1 MVALKRAGAHALV
14 LATIGSGCCPNDG
27 GTLPELAADAAPAL
41 RTDVAG
47 TIIAKDLFASVED
60 CDIYHRGA
68 VIDLGSPSAR
78 GRESYNLFPTL
89 EARDIVRDGATWLR
103 VESGS
108 LSLSFHQ
115 LADEPVFV
123 EARIRGLGSRQAT
136 VRIDGKLVGS
146 LRFQRDEVQVVSTS
160 VTSEPLTTG
169 NHVVS
174 LHFHRAKRDDS
185 VAEIDWIRVGVPDN
199 DPTTFGAPTFRD
211 LATEATVG
219 GRPHRALALRGPGR
233 VRCAFSARDD
243 MRLQTTIGYTGPGEG
258 EARIHLVE
266 PGKPE
271 YLLHA
276 TKLGGEGKDVE
287 LVDLPLEGLAGRIV
301 ALELVATATS
311 PGGRILFGDPALRV
325 REPRVPSRPKANVV
339 VVLVLTGTSP
349 GQIPP
354 YAEVSTMPSLSA
366 LAEESV
372 VFLRHRAP
380 TTVSTGSVA
389 SLLTG
394 LSPATHRIT
403 DTGARLT
410 DRIPTVGT
418 VARDGRVTTSM
429 FTGNPTT
436 FAAFGFERGWDR
448 YASFSPVSG
457 ASSEAPLREA
467 TAWIDERLKKDRQRP
482 LMVVVHARGGH
493 PPWTATAEEMKDLPP
508 QEYSGNLNSR
518 RGGQILA
525 KERNR
530 RFGRKPMSAEDRVRT
545 HAFAS
550 LALTSEDTRLGQ
562 LVDILR
568 HHKVWDSTMLVV
580 TSDIA
585 MGGGTRIPF
594 GDGEELGEDVL
605 QIPLVIR
612 FPDRRFHGTRVTV
625 PTTSMDVARTVLSS
639 MGLGPPDAM
648 RGRDLLETAAF
659 PGRFGTEPQFALLEG
674 SYATRWGDWLLAGR
688 SPRRPRFCELT
699 HESLGCGD
707 DESGDNPFFS
717 AWMWRMTYNH
727 LRASEDSMHPSI
739 AREPATLDAD
749 TVAALTVW
757 GSLEP
762 VPEKEKK

>member
-1 MVALKRAGAHALV
+1 M
-14 LATIGSGCCPNDG
+14 
-27 GTLPELAADAAPAL
+27 PELTEDAQAVP
-41 RTDVAG
+41 
-47 TIIAKDLFASVED
+47 IIESSGSLLAKDLFASVED

-78 GRESYNLFPTL
+78 GRESYNLFPTA

-108 LSLSFHQ
+108 LSLGFHQ

-123 EARIRGLGSRQAT
+123 EARIRGLASRQAT

-146 LRFQRDEVQVVSTS
+146 LRFQRDDVQVVSTS
-160 VTSEPLTTG
+160 VTSEPLAAG

-174 LHFHRAKRDDS
+174 LHFHRAKRDTS

-276 TKLGGEGKDVE
+276 TKLGGEGKDAE
-287 LVDLPLEGLAGRIV
+287 SVDLALEGLAGRIV
-301 ALELVATATS
+301 ALELIATATS
-311 PGGRILFGDPALRV
+311 PGGRILFGEPALRV
-325 REPRVPSRPKANVV
+325 REPRVPSRPTANVV
-339 VVLVLTGTSP
+339 IVLVLTGTNP
-349 GQIPP
+349 GQVPP
-354 YAEVSTMPSLSA
+354 YGDVTTMPSLSA
-366 LAEESV
+366 LVEESA
-372 VFLRHRAP
+372 VFHRHRAP
-380 TTVSTGSVA
+380 TTVTAGSVA

-394 LSPATHRIT
+394 VSPATHKIT
-403 DTGARLT
+403 DTGARLA
-410 DRIPTVGT
+410 DRIPTLGT

-436 FAAFGFERGWDR
+436 FEAFGFGRGWDR

-457 ASSEAPLREA
+457 TSAGAPLREA
-467 TAWIDERLKKDRQRP
+467 TAWIDERLKKDKQRP
-482 LMVVVHARGGH
+482 VLMVVHARGGH
-493 PPWTATAEEMKDLPP
+493 PPWTASAEEAKDLPP
-508 QEYSGNLNSR
+508 KEYSGNLNSR

-545 HAFAS
+545 HAFAT
-550 LALTSEDTRLGQ
+550 LALSSEDTQLGQ
-562 LVDILR
+562 LLEILR
-568 HHKVWDSTMLVV
+568 HHNVWDSTMLVV

-605 QIPLVIR
+605 QIPLIIR
-612 FPDRRFHGTRVTV
+612 FPDRRFHGTRVHTA
-625 PTTSMDVARTVLSS
+625 TTSMDVARTVLAS
-639 MGLGPPDAM
+639 MGLEPPDAM
-648 RGRDLLETAAF
+648 LGRDLLEMAAY

-688 SPRRPRFCELT
+688 SPRKPRFCELAQ
-699 HESLGCGD
+699 ESPSCTD
-707 DESGDNPFFS
+707 DGSDDNPFFS
-717 AWMWRMTYNH
+717 SWMWRMTFSH
-727 LRASEDSMHPSI
+727 MRASEASMQPTPR
-739 AREPATLDAD
+739 REPATLDVD

-762 VPEKEKK
+762 VPEKK